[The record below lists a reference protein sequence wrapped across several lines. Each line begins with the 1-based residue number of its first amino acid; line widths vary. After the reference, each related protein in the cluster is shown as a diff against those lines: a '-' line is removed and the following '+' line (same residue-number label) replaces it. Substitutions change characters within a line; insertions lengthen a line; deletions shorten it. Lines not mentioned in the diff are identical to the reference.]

1 MNARLLAIALLT
13 CLAPAA
19 ARAQRAD
26 LPAIENV
33 NEALDN
39 HPAVAAA
46 LARVQAARAARDMLA
61 RGTHEVTVTGSYMR
75 RSVDREGAYAE
86 FDATVTRPF
95 RLPGKAALDREAGA
109 LGIEVAENQMEDAR
123 HQAALMLA
131 DLWHEWLTAGSL
143 YRSDMDSVRALD
155 AALAALGRRVA
166 LRDASQLELD
176 QASAALAQ
184 ARAQAGMS
192 RAGREQARVR
202 LAATF
207 PEIPLP
213 QEPPDLAVPE
223 LPALDLEALRAL
235 VIERSHEILAADRQ
249 AQRLDVI
256 ARRIRADRIA
266 DPSFGVRLFSER
278 SGMERGAGLVMSIPL
293 GGGYR
298 RSAADQASAEAN
310 AARFELA
317 SIRRSVMA
325 LADADLSN
333 ARTRLEAWRSADAA
347 ARGAADAA
355 RRTERGYQLG
365 QIDLAD
371 LLYARRQANDARRSE
386 IEARSGA
393 DRALLRLQIDSHV
406 IWIDEEKHDHPGLN
420 ASDAGTE
427 PS

>member
-75 RSVDREGAYAE
+75 RSVDREGAYDE

-192 RAGREQARVR
+192 RAVREQARVR

>member
-75 RSVDREGAYAE
+75 RSVDREGAYDE

-192 RAGREQARVR
+192 RAVREQARVR

-317 SIRRSVMA
+317 SVRRSVMA

>member
-75 RSVDREGAYAE
+75 RSVDREGAYDE

-355 RRTERGYQLG
+355 SRTERGYQLG